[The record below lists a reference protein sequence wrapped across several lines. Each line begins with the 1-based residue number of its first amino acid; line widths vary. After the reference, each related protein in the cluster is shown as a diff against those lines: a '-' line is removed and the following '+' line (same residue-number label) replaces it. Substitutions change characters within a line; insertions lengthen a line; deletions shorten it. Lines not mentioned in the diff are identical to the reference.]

1 MTADAPIRQC
11 LPMRTSGPI
20 IACGPM
26 MVPSPICAAGSTCAV
41 GCTAAAPELDGEQ
54 QLGLGHDL
62 IVHVRGRLHARQT
75 RPGSLQRHFQPEAIA
90 GDDAATELGAVD
102 AAERGSRRERCAGT
116 IEDEHR
122 RHLRQ
127 RLDHQHGGHQR
138 RAGEMP
144 LKELLT
150 DGHVLHRHEPV
161 ARLVLSDRVDE
172 IRRVS
177 VVDAPEERRKV

>member
-1 MTADAPIRQC
+1 MLPDADLGADHGV
-11 LPMRTSGPI
+11 RTDDGALADLRRRIDVSRRI
-20 IACGPM
+20 HCG
-26 MVPSPICAAGSTCAV
+26 ATRF
-41 GCTAAAPELDGEQ
+41 DGEQ

-62 IVHVRGRLHARQT
+62 VVHVRRRLHARET
-75 RPGSLQRHFQPEAIA
+75 RAGPPHHDLEPKAIA
-90 GDDAATELGAVD
+90 RDHAAPELGAVD
-102 AAERGSRRERCAGT
+102 TAKGRARRGWHAGT
-116 IEDEHR
+116 IEDQHR

-144 LKELLT
+144 LKEFLT
-150 DGHVLHRHEPV
+150 DRHVLHRHEPV